1 MFGIVSVASYNK
13 SCTKLDYSSFFRR
26 NILMTEIKTILS
38 QLEEASHA
46 GTLKRYDKIGET
58 KPYYGVPMGAL
69 SKIAKTYINQ
79 SDLFVPLWQTGILE
93 AQYLAIQIVK
103 NKPDQLVASDL
114 ILSKRRDSKDWEE
127 YLLTQDQAIFQRLGW
142 FLRAK
147 YFARKTAT
155 DQEIEQTLSYI
166 EEHLKTT
173 DPLIQ
178 WTMNQCLVEIAVTYP
193 DYLEKG
199 RAIGQKLGVYSEM
212 KVAKGCTSAYAPDW
226 IEALLRKK

>member
-1 MFGIVSVASYNK
+1 
-13 SCTKLDYSSFFRR
+13 
-26 NILMTEIKTILS
+26 MTEIKTILS

-58 KPYYGVPMGAL
+58 KPYYGVPMGAI
-69 SKIAKTYINQ
+69 SGIAKAYKNRL
-79 SDLFVPLWQTGILE
+79 DLFVPLWQTGVLE
-93 AQYLAIQIVK
+93 AQYLAVQIAK
-103 NKPDQLVASDL
+103 TKPDQLTLTALETCLNEQVSVNVLDKLASI
-114 ILSKRRDSKDWEE
+114 ILSKRKDSKVWEK

-147 YFARKTAT
+147 YFAGKTAT
-155 DQEIEQTLSYI
+155 DQEIEQTLTYI
-166 EEHLKTT
+166 NEHLQTA

-193 DYLEKG
+193 DFLEKG

-226 IEALLRKK
+226 IEALLKRK

>member
-1 MFGIVSVASYNK
+1 MRKHGLKLKNTSEKYCQIAILFLRHFCPVLVSINYSKQVSHNVLDKLAS
-13 SCTKLDYSSFFRR
+13 
-26 NILMTEIKTILS
+26 
-38 QLEEASHA
+38 
-46 GTLKRYDKIGET
+46 
-58 KPYYGVPMGAL
+58 
-69 SKIAKTYINQ
+69 
-79 SDLFVPLWQTGILE
+79 
-93 AQYLAIQIVK
+93 
-103 NKPDQLVASDL
+103 L

-155 DQEIEQTLSYI
+155 DQEIEQTLTYI

-226 IEALLRKK
+226 IESLFRKK